1 VNPRYDFLEISQ
13 NNIGNFDLTIL
24 DFEAYEIFE
33 SRVLIETALARI
45 AAKHATKPD
54 ILKMKNTLLKNK
66 LAISKSQ
73 KFYETDVQF
82 HSLLYEIPKN
92 SIFPLIHNIYI
103 NWLFKYWEL
112 MPENIEINKKNYNDH
127 KNIFEAIIDRDPDQ
141 AEALTEAHLK
151 TAWQYVKL
159 VF

>member
-1 VNPRYDFLEISQ
+1 
-13 NNIGNFDLTIL
+13 
-24 DFEAYEIFE
+24 
-33 SRVLIETALARI
+33 
-45 AAKHATKPD
+45 
-54 ILKMKNTLLKNK
+54 
-66 LAISKSQ
+66 
-73 KFYETDVQF
+73 
-82 HSLLYEIPKN
+82 
-92 SIFPLIHNIYI
+92 
-103 NWLFKYWEL
+103 